1 MVIGF
6 SVPVKGFFNF
16 YGKKQ
21 KWKKNL
27 LFCVNSVTKDISYR
41 PGDRTEWR
49 RRNVPGRML
58 V

>member
-27 LFCVNSVTKDISYR
+27 LFCVNSVTKDISY
-41 PGDRTEWR
+41 GDVK
-49 RRNVPGRML
+49 NFVFL
-58 V
+58 D